1 MGNNTPQLPE
11 QAANLNALI
20 DSSCASYAEHN
31 ALGMALETP
40 ISYQELHDR
49 IYVLAAQLDK
59 GGVQFGDRVALLA
72 ENSHNWGTVYFAA
85 VRLGAICVPILPD
98 LPEDDVQ
105 NILTEMECRVVFT
118 SKRQLGKVVDL
129 DQEIDLLVT
138 LDDYQE
144 SSGEVRNKV
153 VPFTDFLS
161 AAKAEFTDAL
171 KNGSLQFSEVAS
183 DHPASILYTSGTS
196 GFSKAVVLTHANLC
210 SNAAAAAGVVTI
222 ESDAVFLSVLPVA
235 HTYKF
240 TVGLLM
246 PLLKGACVLYT
257 DKTPTPAVL
266 RKLCAHERPHVMLIV
281 PLVIEKIYK
290 KQVMPLL
297 VKSRLL
303 TFLCR
308 FSWGRKL
315 IFRRVG
321 NKLADFFGGRLKM
334 LAIGGAALNPEVEDF
349 LWDSGLPF
357 LVGYGMTEA
366 APLISGG
373 PEGDRTIRS
382 GSAGKPVAGVEV
394 LIDHP
399 DPKTG
404 IGEILA
410 RGPNVMQGYWNN
422 PEETA
427 KTIDEQGWLHTGD
440 LGCLDEQG
448 NLHIKGR
455 SKSVIVLANG
465 ENVYPEAIEHKLDS
479 SPLTAD
485 SLVVERN
492 GVLEA
497 LIHPDYDF
505 IDKQVQDKSE
515 EERQAFITSE
525 LERIRQAV
533 NMRTGSL
540 SRLARVV
547 EQQEPF
553 VKTATHKIKRYLY
566 AEGS

>member
-1 MGNNTPQLPE
+1 MENNTLQISG

-49 IYVLAAQLDK
+49 IYVLAACLQK
-59 GGVQFGDRVALLA
+59 EGVCFGDRVALLA

-85 VRLGAICVPILPD
+85 VRLGAVCVPILPD

-105 NILTEMECRVVFT
+105 NILAEMECRVVFT
-118 SKRQLGKVVDL
+118 SKRQLGKVVKVVDS
-129 DQEIDLLVT
+129 DQEVKLLVT

-144 SSGEVRNKV
+144 PDKAGWNTVL
-153 VPFTDFLS
+153 PFTDFLA

-171 KNGSLQFSEVAS
+171 KNDSLQFAEVAG

-222 ESDAVFLSVLPVA
+222 KSAAVFLSVLPVA

-266 RKLCAHERPHVMLIV
+266 RKLCAHERPHVILIV
-281 PLVIEKIYK
+281 PLIIEKIYK
-290 KQVMPLL
+290 KQVIPAVL
-297 VKSRLL
+297 KSRLL

-308 FSWGRKL
+308 FSFGRKL
-315 IFRRVG
+315 VFRRVG
-321 NKLADFFGGRLKM
+321 KKLADFFGGRLKM

-366 APLISGG
+366 SPLISGG
-373 PEGDRTIRS
+373 PEEDRAIQS
-382 GSAGKPVAGVEV
+382 GSAGKPVAGVKV
-394 LIDHP
+394 RIDHP

-410 RGPNVMQGYWNN
+410 RGPNVMQGYW
-422 PEETA
+422 
-427 KTIDEQGWLHTGD
+427 
-440 LGCLDEQG
+440 
-448 NLHIKGR
+448 
-455 SKSVIVLANG
+455 
-465 ENVYPEAIEHKLDS
+465 
-479 SPLTAD
+479 
-485 SLVVERN
+485 
-492 GVLEA
+492 
-497 LIHPDYDF
+497 
-505 IDKQVQDKSE
+505 
-515 EERQAFITSE
+515 
-525 LERIRQAV
+525 
-533 NMRTGSL
+533 
-540 SRLARVV
+540 
-547 EQQEPF
+547 
-553 VKTATHKIKRYLY
+553 
-566 AEGS
+566 